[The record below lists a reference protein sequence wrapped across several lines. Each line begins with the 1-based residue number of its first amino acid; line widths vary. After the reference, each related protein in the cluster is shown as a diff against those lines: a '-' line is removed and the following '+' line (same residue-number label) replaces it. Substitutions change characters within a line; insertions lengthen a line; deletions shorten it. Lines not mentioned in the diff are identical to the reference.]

1 MRPSAVPLKSLGHA
15 ALDLLQFAFLTVG
28 TTAAIVTA
36 TVLLFSD
43 IR

>member
-15 ALDLLQFAFLTVG
+15 AFDLLQFVFLTVG
-28 TTAAIVTA
+28 TAIAIVTA